1 MLKYHLALLLYRLF
15 FLINLPVI
23 IIVLLIRSTKH
34 KAYRQRLG
42 ERLGLLPRGI
52 KPGGIVIHAASVGE
66 VMALKAFV
74 EQVLAAYPNLP
85 VTLTTFTPT
94 GSTQAKKLF
103 TDRVQ
108 HCYLP
113 LDIWP
118 CSVLFLHKLA
128 PKAIVFMETELWP
141 NLISQSAGQ
150 NIPLLLVNGRLSE
163 NSIKSYRKL
172 SWLITPALQRF
183 AAILPQSQA
192 HKDNFL
198 ALGAQPDTCIVS
210 GNLKFDISQ
219 TAEISNKQQ
228 ELSRLLANRGPVWI
242 AASTHEGDE
251 QLIVEAYKKV
261 SINTPELL
269 LVLVPRHPE
278 RFEKVH
284 QLCQDAGLSV
294 IKRSANQLLEN
305 DTQVWLLDTLGEL
318 MAAYALSDI
327 VTIGG
332 TFSHIGGHN
341 PLEPALFKKPVIVGG
356 DMSNF
361 AEIHQQFTRQQ
372 AVIQLAATA
381 NVSNELAQ
389 QVQNLLESPQQAQ
402 TLGENG
408 YHIVR
413 QNQGASA
420 FSLKQLSQLLAGND

>member
-1 MLKYHLALLLYRLF
+1 MLKYHLALLLYRF
-15 FLINLPVI
+15 FLLINLPVI

-34 KAYRQRLG
+34 KAYRQRLT
-42 ERLGLLPRGI
+42 ERLGLLPGGL
-52 KPGGIVIHAASVGE
+52 KSGGIVIHAASVGE
-66 VMALKAFV
+66 VMALKAFI
-74 EQVLAAYPNLP
+74 EQVLAAYPELP

-94 GSTQAKKLF
+94 GSAQVKKLF
-103 TDRVQ
+103 ADRVQ

-118 CSVLFLHKLA
+118 CSTLFLRTLA
-128 PKAIVFMETELWP
+128 PKAMVFMETELWP
-141 NLISQSAGQ
+141 NLLGQSAGK

-163 NSIKSYRKL
+163 NSMKSYRKL

-183 AAILPQSQA
+183 DTILPQSQP
-192 HKDNFL
+192 HRDNFL
-198 ALGAQPDTCIVS
+198 ALGAKADTCIVS

-219 TAEISNKQQ
+219 TAEISNKQE
-228 ELSRLLANRGPVWI
+228 ELSQLMANRGPVWI

-251 QLIVEAYKKV
+251 QLILAAYKK
-261 SINTPELL
+261 ITLNTPKLL
-269 LVLVPRHPE
+269 LVMVPRHPE

-284 QLCQDAGLSV
+284 QLCLDAGLSV
-294 IKRSANQLLEN
+294 IKRSSNQPL
-305 DTQVWLLDTLGEL
+305 DDDSQVWLLDTLGEL

-341 PLEPALFKKPVIVGG
+341 PLEPALFKKPVIVGS

-361 AEIHQQFTRQQ
+361 AEIHRQFNREQ
-372 AVIQLAATA
+372 AVIEIPAQGDVSTTLA
-381 NVSNELAQ
+381 E
-389 QVQNLLESPQQAQ
+389 QVQHLLDSPQQAQ
-402 TLGENG
+402 NLGQNG
-408 YHIVR
+408 YDIVR

-420 FSLKQLSQLLAGND
+420 FSLEQLSRLLAGNS

>member
-1 MLKYHLALLLYRLF
+1 MKYHLALLLYRLF

-42 ERLGLLPRGI
+42 ERLGLVPGGI
-52 KPGGIVIHAASVGE
+52 KPGSIVIHAASVGE

-74 EQVLAAYPNLP
+74 EQVLAAYPTLP

-94 GSTQAKKLF
+94 GSEQVKKLF
-103 TDRVQ
+103 AGRVQ

-118 CSVLFLHKLA
+118 CSALFLHKLA
-128 PKAIVFMETELWP
+128 PKAMVFMETELWP
-141 NLISQSAGQ
+141 NLISQSAGK

-163 NSIKSYRKL
+163 NSMKNYRKL
-172 SWLITPALQRF
+172 SWLIAPALKRF
-183 AAILPQSQA
+183 AAILSQSQP
-192 HKDNFL
+192 HRDNFL
-198 ALGAQPDTCIVS
+198 ALGASPDTCTVS

-219 TAEISNKQQ
+219 TTEISNKQQ
-228 ELSRLLANRGPVWI
+228 ELSRLMASRGPVWI

-251 QLIVEAYKKV
+251 QLMVEAYKKACV
-261 SINTPELL
+261 EVPELL

-284 QLCQDAGLSV
+284 QLCLDADLSV
-294 IKRSANQLLEN
+294 IKRSANQPLGQ

-341 PLEPALFKKPVIVGG
+341 PLEPALFKKPVIVGS

-361 AEIHQQFTRQQ
+361 AEIHQQFTQEQ
-372 AVIQLAATA
+372 AVIQLAATGD
-381 NVSNELAQ
+381 VSTALAQ

-420 FSLKQLSQLLAGND
+420 FSLKQLSQLLPENS

>member
-34 KAYRQRLG
+34 KAYRQRLT
-42 ERLGLLPRGI
+42 ERLGLVPGGI
-52 KPGGIVIHAASVGE
+52 KSGGIVIHAASVGE

-74 EQVLAAYPNLP
+74 EQVLTVYPKLP

-94 GSTQAKKLF
+94 GSAQVKKLF
-103 TDRVQ
+103 SDRVQ

-118 CSVLFLHKLA
+118 CTALFLHKLA
-128 PKAIVFMETELWP
+128 PKAMIFMETELWP
-141 NLISQSAGQ
+141 NLIAQSAGK
-150 NIPLLLVNGRLSE
+150 NSPLLLVNGRLSE
-163 NSIKSYRKL
+163 NSMKSYRKL
-172 SWLITPALQRF
+172 SWLITPALKQF
-183 AAILPQSQA
+183 AAILPQSKT
-192 HKDNFL
+192 HRHNFL
-198 ALGAQPDTCIVS
+198 ALGAKPETCTVS

-219 TAEISNKQQ
+219 TAEISTKQA
-228 ELSRLLANRGPVWI
+228 ELSQLMANRGPVWI

-251 QLIVEAYKKV
+251 QLIVKAYKK
-261 SINTPELL
+261 ITIETPELL
-269 LVLVPRHPE
+269 LVIVPRHPE

-284 QLCQDAGLSV
+284 QLCLDAGLSV
-294 IKRSANQLLEN
+294 IKRSANQPLG
-305 DTQVWLLDTLGEL
+305 DDSQVWLLDTLGEL

-341 PLEPALFKKPVIVGG
+341 PLEPALFKKPVIVGS

-372 AVIQLAATA
+372 AVIQIAETEDVSTA
-381 NVSNELAQ
+381 LAQ
-389 QVQNLLESPQQAQ
+389 QVQNLLNSPQQAQ

-420 FSLKQLSQLLAGND
+420 FSLEQLTRLLQDKD